1 MIWVGKAL
9 IKVICLGRAMS
20 RLKKQPSALI
30 MNQVI
35 EPIVSSGYFCC
46 TENLARRH
54 FIPLLETC
62 AKQNGNNNETFIRLY
77 EEYIQLDQQH
87 REHTMAQSALT
98 ITATL
103 EFGYGRRVVLDH
115 YRATI
120 AFLIAGLETTD
131 TKLTAIIAPTSGTTP
146 SSANNTLTVSDL
158 MYDIQYTIK
167 TIHILLSRF
176 DDYGRKL
183 FATLDDTC
191 NEDMKLISTL
201 LNITFNMA
209 AETDVYVKDCSQGA
223 GMAVGAVINLL
234 QDPAFARDLT
244 LGWFFTRS
252 DQQLEACTRTTQALD
267 VAPKATL
274 IGDNG
279 WKNRSVPMLSIVRGL
294 MSCLRQEILLAP
306 FSSELSFIEILKR
319 YMSYGQRGNPRVTC
333 THFLLIVEHHFK
345 IYSRSYFTA
354 SIFFARAPILRHPSK
369 WLLLIRWSCGSVHA
383 KP

>member
-1 MIWVGKAL
+1 
-9 IKVICLGRAMS
+9 MS
-20 RLKKQPSALI
+20 RLKMQPSAHI
-30 MNQVI
+30 INQVI

-62 AKQNGNNNETFIRLY
+62 AKQNDNNNETFIRLY
-77 EEYIQLDQQH
+77 EEYIRLDQQS
-87 REHTMAQSALT
+87 RQHTMAQSALT

-120 AFLIAGLETTD
+120 AFLITGLEMTD
-131 TKLTAIIAPTSGTTP
+131 TKLTAIITPASNTTQ

-158 MYDIQYTIK
+158 MHDVQYTMK

-176 DDYGRKL
+176 DEYGRKL
-183 FATLDDTC
+183 FKTLDDTC
-191 NEDMKLISTL
+191 DQDMKLISTL

-209 AETDVYVKDCSQGA
+209 AETDIYVKDCSQSA
-223 GMAVGAVINLL
+223 GMAIGAVINLL
-234 QDPAFARDLT
+234 QDPVFARDLA
-244 LGWFFTRS
+244 LGWFFTQS
-252 DQQLEACTRTTQALD
+252 DRQLEACARATQVLA
-267 VAPKATL
+267 VAPKETL

-279 WKNRSVPMLSIVRGL
+279 WKNRSVPMLSVVRGL

-319 YMSYGQRGNPRVTC
+319 YLSYGKK
-333 THFLLIVEHHFK
+333 L
-345 IYSRSYFTA
+345 
-354 SIFFARAPILRHPSK
+354 
-369 WLLLIRWSCGSVHA
+369 
-383 KP
+383 